1 VSAAV
6 DNKEQAPESPGA
18 LRPLSTRRRS
28 MDRLMRVLTFAA
40 FVLAIIPLTWV
51 LWITISRGIGL
62 VITPEWWTSSMRNI
76 GPNDPGGGAAAA
88 IQGTLIQAAIATAIA
103 VPIGVLTAIYLVE
116 YSDKRLVKPISFM
129 TDVLT
134 GIPSIVSGLFI
145 YALLITTFG
154 FSRMG
159 LLVSFA
165 LTLLMIPVIVRGTE
179 EMLRIVPNEL
189 REASYALGV
198 PRYRTIL
205 KVVLPTAMSGI
216 ITTVMLGVARIM
228 GETAPLL
235 ILVGYTASLNA
246 NPLAGEQAA
255 LPLMINVERG
265 NPLPPGQER
274 AWAAALTLILLVM
287 VLNIGA
293 RIIGRF
299 SGIKK

>member
-1 VSAAV
+1 MSTSSVRTL
-6 DNKEQAPESPGA
+6 DPESPSSLTGVKG
-18 LRPLSTRRRS
+18 RRRFV
-28 MDRLMRVLTFAA
+28 DRAMRVVVFLA
-40 FVLAIIPLTWV
+40 FLLAVIPLFWV

-62 VITPEWWTSSMRNI
+62 VISPEWWTTSMRNV
-76 GPNDPGGGAAAA
+76 GPNDFGGGAAAA

-103 VPIGVLTAIYLVE
+103 VPVGVLAGIYLVE
-116 YSDKRLVKPISFM
+116 YSDKPLVRPVSFM

-145 YALLITTFG
+145 YALFITTFG
-154 FSRMG
+154 FNRMG
-159 LLVSFA
+159 FLVALA
-165 LTLLMIPVIVRGTE
+165 LTLLMIPVVVRGTE

-205 KVVLPTAMSGI
+205 KVVLPTAISGI
-216 ITTVMLGVARIM
+216 ITSVMLAVARIM

-235 ILVGYTASLNA
+235 ILVGYTASLNP
-246 NPLAGEQAA
+246 NPFEGEQAA

-274 AWAAALTLILLVM
+274 AWAAALTLILIVM
-287 VLNIGA
+287 LLNIGA
-293 RIIGRF
+293 RIISRF
-299 SGIKK
+299 SGIKR

>member
-1 VSAAV
+1 MSVTTQTKGGPGPASALTPV
-6 DNKEQAPESPGA
+6 HG
-18 LRPLSTRRRS
+18 RRRFV
-28 MDRLMRVLTFAA
+28 DRSMRVLVFLA
-40 FVLAIIPLTWV
+40 FLLALIPLVWV
-51 LWITISRGIGL
+51 LWITISRGIAL
-62 VITPEWWTSSMRNI
+62 VVQPEWWTSSMRNV
-76 GPNDPGGGAAAA
+76 GPNDFGGGAAAA
-88 IQGTLIQAAIATAIA
+88 IQGTLTQAAIATVIA
-103 VPIGVLTAIYLVE
+103 VPIGVLTGIYLVE
-116 YSDKRLVKPISFM
+116 YQEKPLVKPISFM

-145 YALLITTFG
+145 YALFITTFG

-159 LLVSFA
+159 FLVALA
-165 LTLLMIPVIVRGTE
+165 LTLLMIPVIIRGTE
-179 EMLRIVPNEL
+179 EMLKIVPNDL

-216 ITTVMLGVARIM
+216 ITTIMLGVARIM

-235 ILVGYTASLNA
+235 ILVGYTASLNP
-246 NPLAGEQAA
+246 NPFTGEQAA

-293 RIIGRF
+293 RFIGRY
-299 SGIKK
+299 SGIKR

>member
-1 VSAAV
+1 MSTSTVRKL
-6 DNKEQAPESPGA
+6 DPESPSSLTGVKG
-18 LRPLSTRRRS
+18 RRRFV
-28 MDRLMRVLTFAA
+28 DRAMRVVVFLA
-40 FVLAIIPLTWV
+40 FLLAVIPLFWV

-62 VITPEWWTSSMRNI
+62 VISPEWWTTSMRNV
-76 GPNDPGGGAAAA
+76 GPNDFGGGAAAA

-103 VPIGVLTAIYLVE
+103 VPVGVLAGIYLVE
-116 YSDKRLVKPISFM
+116 YSDKPLVRPVSFM

-145 YALLITTFG
+145 YALFITTFG
-154 FSRMG
+154 FNRMG
-159 LLVSFA
+159 FLVALA
-165 LTLLMIPVIVRGTE
+165 LTLLMVPVVVRGTE

-205 KVVLPTAMSGI
+205 KVVLPTAISGI
-216 ITTVMLGVARIM
+216 ITSVMLAVARIM

-235 ILVGYTASLNA
+235 ILVGYTASLNP
-246 NPLAGEQAA
+246 NPFEGEQAA

-274 AWAAALTLILLVM
+274 AWAAALTLILIVM
-287 VLNIGA
+287 LLNIGA
-293 RIIGRF
+293 RIISRF

>member
-1 VSAAV
+1 MSTSSVRTL
-6 DNKEQAPESPGA
+6 DPESPSSLTGVKG
-18 LRPLSTRRRS
+18 RRRFV
-28 MDRLMRVLTFAA
+28 DRAMRVVVFLA
-40 FVLAIIPLTWV
+40 FLLAVIPLFWV

-62 VITPEWWTSSMRNI
+62 VISPEWWTTSMRNV
-76 GPNDPGGGAAAA
+76 GPNDFGGGAAAA

-103 VPIGVLTAIYLVE
+103 VPVGVLAGIYLVE
-116 YSDKRLVKPISFM
+116 YSDKPLVRPVSFM

-145 YALLITTFG
+145 YALFITTFG
-154 FSRMG
+154 FNRMG
-159 LLVSFA
+159 FLVALA
-165 LTLLMIPVIVRGTE
+165 LTLLMVPVVVRGTE

-205 KVVLPTAMSGI
+205 KVVLPTAISGI
-216 ITTVMLGVARIM
+216 ITSVMLAVARIM

-235 ILVGYTASLNA
+235 ILVGYTASLNP
-246 NPLAGEQAA
+246 NPFEGEQAA

-274 AWAAALTLILLVM
+274 AWAAALTLILIVM
-287 VLNIGA
+287 LLNIGA
-293 RIIGRF
+293 RIISRF

>member
-1 VSAAV
+1 MSTSTVRKL
-6 DNKEQAPESPGA
+6 DPESPSSLTAVKG
-18 LRPLSTRRRS
+18 RRRFV
-28 MDRLMRVLTFAA
+28 DRAMRVVVFLA
-40 FVLAIIPLTWV
+40 FLLAVIPLFWV

-62 VITPEWWTSSMRNI
+62 VISPEWWTTSMRNV
-76 GPNDPGGGAAAA
+76 GPNDFGGGAAAA

-103 VPIGVLTAIYLVE
+103 VPVGVLAGIYLVE
-116 YSDKRLVKPISFM
+116 YSDKPLVRPVSFM

-145 YALLITTFG
+145 YALFITTFG
-154 FSRMG
+154 FNRMG
-159 LLVSFA
+159 FLVALA
-165 LTLLMIPVIVRGTE
+165 LTLLMVPVVVRGTE

-205 KVVLPTAMSGI
+205 KVVLPTAISGI
-216 ITTVMLGVARIM
+216 ITSVMLAVARIM

-235 ILVGYTASLNA
+235 ILVGYTASLNP
-246 NPLAGEQAA
+246 NPFEGEQAA

-274 AWAAALTLILLVM
+274 AWAAALTLILIVM
-287 VLNIGA
+287 LLNIGA
-293 RIIGRF
+293 RIISRF

>member
-1 VSAAV
+1 MSAPTAAPPAV
-6 DNKEQAPESPGA
+6 PVNLHRISAK
-18 LRPLSTRRRS
+18 RRVK
-28 MDRLMRVLTFAA
+28 DRTMRVLVVMA
-40 FVLAIIPLTWV
+40 FLLALIPLTWV
-51 LWITISRGIGL
+51 LWTTISRGIGL
-62 VITPEWWTSSMRNI
+62 VLTAEWWTTSMRNV
-76 GPNDPGGGAAAA
+76 GPNDVGGGALAA

-103 VPIGVLTAIYLVE
+103 VPIGVLGGVYLVE
-116 YSDKRLVKPISFM
+116 YRDKRLVKPLSFM

-154 FSRMG
+154 FNRMG
-159 LLVSFA
+159 LLVSLA

-179 EMLRIVPNEL
+179 EMLKIVPTEL

-198 PRYRTIL
+198 PRWRTIT

-235 ILVGYTASLNA
+235 ILVGYTASINN
-246 NPLAGEQAA
+246 NPLGGEQAA

-265 NPLPPGQER
+265 NPLPAGQER

-287 VLNIGA
+287 VLNVGA
-293 RIIGRF
+293 RLISRY
-299 SGIKK
+299 SGVKR

>member
-1 VSAAV
+1 MSTSTVRKL
-6 DNKEQAPESPGA
+6 DPESPSSLTGVKG
-18 LRPLSTRRRS
+18 RRRFV
-28 MDRLMRVLTFAA
+28 DRAMRVVVFLA
-40 FVLAIIPLTWV
+40 FLLAVIPLFWV

-62 VITPEWWTSSMRNI
+62 VISPEWWTTSMRNV
-76 GPNDPGGGAAAA
+76 GPNDFGGGAAAA

-103 VPIGVLTAIYLVE
+103 VPVGVLAGIYLVE
-116 YSDKRLVKPISFM
+116 YSDKPLVRPVSFM

-145 YALLITTFG
+145 YALFITTFG
-154 FSRMG
+154 FNRMG
-159 LLVSFA
+159 FLVALA
-165 LTLLMIPVIVRGTE
+165 LTLLMVPVVVRGTE

-205 KVVLPTAMSGI
+205 KVVLPTAISGI
-216 ITTVMLGVARIM
+216 ITSVMLAVARIM

-246 NPLAGEQAA
+246 NPFEGEQAA

-274 AWAAALTLILLVM
+274 AWAAALTLILIVM
-287 VLNIGA
+287 LLNIGA
-293 RIIGRF
+293 RIISRF

>member
-1 VSAAV
+1 MSTSTVRQRDPRSSASL
-6 DNKEQAPESPGA
+6 APVKG
-18 LRPLSTRRRS
+18 RRRFV
-28 MDRLMRVLTFAA
+28 DRAMRVVVFLA
-40 FVLAIIPLTWV
+40 FLLAVIPLIWV

-62 VITPEWWTSSMRNI
+62 VVSLEWWTTSMRNI
-76 GPNDPGGGAAAA
+76 GPNDFGGGAAAA

-103 VPIGVLTAIYLVE
+103 VPVGVLAGIYLVE
-116 YSDKRLVKPISFM
+116 YSDKPLVRPASFM

-145 YALLITTFG
+145 YALFITTFG
-154 FSRMG
+154 FNRMG
-159 LLVSFA
+159 FLVALA
-165 LTLLMIPVIVRGTE
+165 LTLLMIPVVVRGTE

-205 KVVLPTAMSGI
+205 KVVLPTAISGI
-216 ITTVMLGVARIM
+216 ITSVMLAVARIM

-235 ILVGYTASLNA
+235 ILVGYTASLNP
-246 NPLAGEQAA
+246 NPFEGEQAA

-287 VLNIGA
+287 LLNIGA
-293 RIIGRF
+293 RVISRF

>member
-1 VSAAV
+1 MSAPTAAPPAV
-6 DNKEQAPESPGA
+6 PVNLHRISAKRRFKDRTMRGLVVMAFLLA
-18 LRPLSTRRRS
+18 L
-28 MDRLMRVLTFAA
+28 
-40 FVLAIIPLTWV
+40 IPLTWV
-51 LWITISRGIGL
+51 LWTTVSRGIGL
-62 VITPEWWTSSMRNI
+62 VLTAEWWTTSMRNV
-76 GPNDPGGGAAAA
+76 GPNDVGGGALAA

-103 VPIGVLTAIYLVE
+103 VPIGVLGGVYLVE
-116 YSDKRLVKPISFM
+116 YRDKRLVKPLSFM

-154 FSRMG
+154 FNRMG
-159 LLVSFA
+159 LLVSLA

-179 EMLRIVPNEL
+179 EMLKIVPTEL
-189 REASYALGV
+189 REASFALGV
-198 PRYRTIL
+198 PRWRTIT

-235 ILVGYTASLNA
+235 ILVGYTASINN
-246 NPLAGEQAA
+246 NPFGGEQAA

-265 NPLPPGQER
+265 NPLPAGQER

-287 VLNIGA
+287 VLNVGA
-293 RIIGRF
+293 RLISRY
-299 SGIKK
+299 SGVKR

>member
-1 VSAAV
+1 MSTSTVRKL
-6 DNKEQAPESPGA
+6 DPESPSSLTAVKG
-18 LRPLSTRRRS
+18 RRRFV
-28 MDRLMRVLTFAA
+28 DRAMRVVVFLA
-40 FVLAIIPLTWV
+40 FLLAVIPLFWV

-62 VITPEWWTSSMRNI
+62 VISPEWWTTSMRNV
-76 GPNDPGGGAAAA
+76 GPNDFGGGAAAA

-103 VPIGVLTAIYLVE
+103 VPVGVLAGIYLVE
-116 YSDKRLVKPISFM
+116 YSDKPLVRPVSFM

-145 YALLITTFG
+145 YALFITTFG
-154 FSRMG
+154 FNRMG
-159 LLVSFA
+159 FLVALA
-165 LTLLMIPVIVRGTE
+165 LTLLMVPVVVRGTE

-205 KVVLPTAMSGI
+205 KVVLPTAISGI
-216 ITTVMLGVARIM
+216 ITSVMLAVARIM

-235 ILVGYTASLNA
+235 ILVGYTASLNP
-246 NPLAGEQAA
+246 NPFEGEQAA

-274 AWAAALTLILLVM
+274 AWAAALTLILIVM
-287 VLNIGA
+287 LLNIGA
-293 RIIGRF
+293 RIISRF
-299 SGIKK
+299 SGLKK

>member
-1 VSAAV
+1 MSAPTAAPPAV
-6 DNKEQAPESPGA
+6 PVNLHRISAK
-18 LRPLSTRRRS
+18 RRVK
-28 MDRLMRVLTFAA
+28 DRTMRVLVVMA
-40 FVLAIIPLTWV
+40 FLLALIPLTWV
-51 LWITISRGIGL
+51 LWTTISRGIGQVL
-62 VITPEWWTSSMRNI
+62 TAEWWTTSMRNV
-76 GPNDPGGGAAAA
+76 GPNDVGGGALAA

-103 VPIGVLTAIYLVE
+103 VPIGVLGGVYLVE
-116 YSDKRLVKPISFM
+116 YRDKRLVKPLSFM

-154 FSRMG
+154 FNRMG
-159 LLVSFA
+159 LLVSLA

-179 EMLRIVPNEL
+179 EMLKIVPTEL

-198 PRYRTIL
+198 PRWRTIT

-235 ILVGYTASLNA
+235 ILVGYTASINN
-246 NPLAGEQAA
+246 NPFGGEQAA

-265 NPLPPGQER
+265 NPLPAGQER

-287 VLNIGA
+287 VLNVGA
-293 RIIGRF
+293 RLISRY
-299 SGIKK
+299 SGVKR

>member
-1 VSAAV
+1 MSAPTAAPPAV
-6 DNKEQAPESPGA
+6 PVNLHRISAK
-18 LRPLSTRRRS
+18 RRVK
-28 MDRLMRVLTFAA
+28 DRTMRVLVVMA
-40 FVLAIIPLTWV
+40 FLLALIPLTWV
-51 LWITISRGIGL
+51 LWTTISRGIGL
-62 VITPEWWTSSMRNI
+62 VLTAEWWTTSMRNV
-76 GPNDPGGGAAAA
+76 GPNDVGGGALAA

-103 VPIGVLTAIYLVE
+103 VPIGVLGGVYLVE
-116 YSDKRLVKPISFM
+116 YRDKRLVKPLSFM

-154 FSRMG
+154 FNRMG
-159 LLVSFA
+159 LLVSLA

-179 EMLRIVPNEL
+179 EMLKIVPTEL

-198 PRYRTIL
+198 PRWRTIT

-235 ILVGYTASLNA
+235 ILVGYTASINN
-246 NPLAGEQAA
+246 NPFGGEQAA

-265 NPLPPGQER
+265 NPLPAGQER

-287 VLNIGA
+287 VLNVGA
-293 RIIGRF
+293 RLISRY
-299 SGIKK
+299 SGVKR

>member
-1 VSAAV
+1 MSAPTAAPPAV
-6 DNKEQAPESPGA
+6 PVNLHRISAK
-18 LRPLSTRRRS
+18 RRFK
-28 MDRLMRVLTFAA
+28 DRTMRVLVVMA
-40 FVLAIIPLTWV
+40 FLLALIPLTWV
-51 LWITISRGIGL
+51 LWTTVSRGIGL
-62 VITPEWWTSSMRNI
+62 VLTAEWWTSSMRNV
-76 GPNDPGGGAAAA
+76 GLNDVGGGALAA

-103 VPIGVLTAIYLVE
+103 VPIGVLGGVYLVE
-116 YSDKRLVKPISFM
+116 YRDKRLVKPLSFM

-154 FSRMG
+154 FNRMG
-159 LLVSFA
+159 LLVSLA

-179 EMLRIVPNEL
+179 EMLKIVPTEL

-198 PRYRTIL
+198 PRWRTIT

-235 ILVGYTASLNA
+235 ILVGYTASINN
-246 NPLAGEQAA
+246 NPFGGEQAA

-265 NPLPPGQER
+265 NPLPAGQER

-287 VLNIGA
+287 VLNVGA
-293 RIIGRF
+293 RLISRY
-299 SGIKK
+299 SGVKR

>member
-1 VSAAV
+1 M
-6 DNKEQAPESPGA
+6 
-18 LRPLSTRRRS
+18 STVVEPPRS
-28 MDRLMRVLTFAA
+28 MDSPASLTPVHGRRKLVDRVMRVLAFAA
-40 FVLAIIPLTWV
+40 FLLAIIPLAWV
-51 LWITISRGIGL
+51 LWTTISRGIGL
-62 VITPEWWTSSMRNI
+62 IVSPEWWTTSMRNV
-76 GPNDPGGGAAAA
+76 GPNDFGGGAAAA

-116 YSDKRLVKPISFM
+116 YAEKPLVRPISFM

-134 GIPSIVSGLFI
+134 GIPSIVSGLFV

-154 FSRMG
+154 FNRMG
-159 LLVSFA
+159 LLVSLA
-165 LTLLMIPVIVRGTE
+165 LTLLMIPIVVRGTE
-179 EMLRIVPNEL
+179 EMLKIVPNEL
-189 REASYALGV
+189 RDASYALGV

-246 NPLAGEQAA
+246 NPLQGEQAA

-293 RIIGRF
+293 RIIGRY

>member
-1 VSAAV
+1 MSAPTAAPPAV
-6 DNKEQAPESPGA
+6 PVNLHRISAK
-18 LRPLSTRRRS
+18 RRFK
-28 MDRLMRVLTFAA
+28 DRTMRVLVVMA
-40 FVLAIIPLTWV
+40 FLLALIPLTWV
-51 LWITISRGIGL
+51 LWTTVSRGIGL
-62 VITPEWWTSSMRNI
+62 VLTAEWWTTSMRNV
-76 GPNDPGGGAAAA
+76 GPNDVGGGALAA

-103 VPIGVLTAIYLVE
+103 VPIGVLGGVYLVE
-116 YSDKRLVKPISFM
+116 YRDKRLVKPLSFM

-154 FSRMG
+154 FNRMG
-159 LLVSFA
+159 LLVSLA

-179 EMLRIVPNEL
+179 EMLKIVPTEL

-198 PRYRTIL
+198 PRWRTIT

-235 ILVGYTASLNA
+235 ILVGYTASINN
-246 NPLAGEQAA
+246 NPFGGEQAA

-265 NPLPPGQER
+265 NPLPAGQER

-287 VLNIGA
+287 VLNVGA
-293 RIIGRF
+293 RLISRY
-299 SGIKK
+299 SGVKR

>member
-1 VSAAV
+1 MSTSTVRKL
-6 DNKEQAPESPGA
+6 DPESPSSLTGVKG
-18 LRPLSTRRRS
+18 RRRFV
-28 MDRLMRVLTFAA
+28 DRAMRVVVFLA
-40 FVLAIIPLTWV
+40 FLLAVIPLFWV

-62 VITPEWWTSSMRNI
+62 VISPEWWTTSMRNV
-76 GPNDPGGGAAAA
+76 GPNDFGGGAAAA

-103 VPIGVLTAIYLVE
+103 VPVGVLAGIYLVE
-116 YSDKRLVKPISFM
+116 YSDKPLVRPVSFM

-145 YALLITTFG
+145 YALFITTFG
-154 FSRMG
+154 FNRMG
-159 LLVSFA
+159 FLVALA
-165 LTLLMIPVIVRGTE
+165 LTLLMVPVVVRGTE

-205 KVVLPTAMSGI
+205 KVVLPTAISGI
-216 ITTVMLGVARIM
+216 ITSVMLAVARIM

-235 ILVGYTASLNA
+235 ILVGYTASLNP
-246 NPLAGEQAA
+246 NPFEGEQAA

-274 AWAAALTLILLVM
+274 AWAAALTLILIVM
-287 VLNIGA
+287 LLTIGA
-293 RIIGRF
+293 RIISRF

>member
-1 VSAAV
+1 MSTSTVRTL
-6 DNKEQAPESPGA
+6 DPESPSSLTGVKG
-18 LRPLSTRRRS
+18 RRRFV
-28 MDRLMRVLTFAA
+28 DRAMRVVVFLA
-40 FVLAIIPLTWV
+40 FLLAVIPLFWV

-62 VITPEWWTSSMRNI
+62 VISPEWWTTSMRNV
-76 GPNDPGGGAAAA
+76 GPNDFGGGAAAA

-103 VPIGVLTAIYLVE
+103 VPVGVLAGIYLVE
-116 YSDKRLVKPISFM
+116 YSDKPLVRPVSFM

-145 YALLITTFG
+145 YALFITTFG
-154 FSRMG
+154 FNRMG
-159 LLVSFA
+159 FLVALA
-165 LTLLMIPVIVRGTE
+165 LTLLMVPVVVRGTE

-205 KVVLPTAMSGI
+205 KVVLPTAISGI
-216 ITTVMLGVARIM
+216 ITSVMLAVARIM

-235 ILVGYTASLNA
+235 ILVGYTASLNP
-246 NPLAGEQAA
+246 NPFEGEQAA

-274 AWAAALTLILLVM
+274 AWAAALTLILIVM
-287 VLNIGA
+287 LLNIGA
-293 RIIGRF
+293 RIISRF

>member
-1 VSAAV
+1 MSTSTPV
-6 DNKEQAPESPGA
+6 
-18 LRPLSTRRRS
+18 PLEDTPTVFADVNRRRRFK
-28 MDRLMRVLTFAA
+28 DRLVRVLA
-40 FVLAIIPLTWV
+40 FLAFLLAIIPLTWV
-51 LWITISRGIGL
+51 LWTVISRGIAL
-62 VITPEWWTSSMRNI
+62 VIQPEWWTTSMRNV
-76 GPNDPGGGAAAA
+76 GPNDFGGGAAAA

-103 VPIGVLTAIYLVE
+103 VPIGVLAAVYLVE
-116 YSDKRLVKPISFM
+116 YSDKPLVKPLSFM

-145 YALLITTFG
+145 YALLITTLG
-154 FSRMG
+154 FNRMG
-159 LLVSFA
+159 LLVALA
-165 LTLLMIPVIVRGTE
+165 LTLLMIPVVVRGTE
-179 EMLRIVPNEL
+179 EMLKIVPNEL

-205 KVVLPTAMSGI
+205 KVVLPTALSGI

-293 RIIGRF
+293 RIIARY

>member
-1 VSAAV
+1 MSTSTVRKL
-6 DNKEQAPESPGA
+6 DPESPSSLTGVKG
-18 LRPLSTRRRS
+18 RRRFV
-28 MDRLMRVLTFAA
+28 DRAMRVVVFLA
-40 FVLAIIPLTWV
+40 FLLAVIPLFWV

-62 VITPEWWTSSMRNI
+62 VISPEWWTTSMRNV
-76 GPNDPGGGAAAA
+76 GPNDFGGGAAAA

-103 VPIGVLTAIYLVE
+103 VPVGVLAGIYLVE
-116 YSDKRLVKPISFM
+116 YSDKPLVRPVSFM

-145 YALLITTFG
+145 YALFITTFG
-154 FSRMG
+154 FNRMG
-159 LLVSFA
+159 FLVALA
-165 LTLLMIPVIVRGTE
+165 LTLLMIPVVVRGTE

-205 KVVLPTAMSGI
+205 KVVLPTAISGI
-216 ITTVMLGVARIM
+216 ITSVMLAVARIM

-235 ILVGYTASLNA
+235 ILVGYTASLNP
-246 NPLAGEQAA
+246 NPFEGEQAA

-274 AWAAALTLILLVM
+274 AWAAALTLILIVM
-287 VLNIGA
+287 LLNIGA
-293 RIIGRF
+293 RIISRF

>member
-1 VSAAV
+1 MSTSTVRTS
-6 DNKEQAPESPGA
+6 DPESPSSLTGVKG
-18 LRPLSTRRRS
+18 RRRFV
-28 MDRLMRVLTFAA
+28 DRAMRVVVFLA
-40 FVLAIIPLTWV
+40 FLLAVIPLFWV

-62 VITPEWWTSSMRNI
+62 VISPEWWTTSMRNV
-76 GPNDPGGGAAAA
+76 GPNDFGGGAAAA

-103 VPIGVLTAIYLVE
+103 VPVGVLAGIYLVE
-116 YSDKRLVKPISFM
+116 YSDKPLVRPVSFM

-145 YALLITTFG
+145 YALFITTFG
-154 FSRMG
+154 FNRMG
-159 LLVSFA
+159 FLVALA
-165 LTLLMIPVIVRGTE
+165 LTLLMVPVVVRGTE

-205 KVVLPTAMSGI
+205 KVVLPTAISGI
-216 ITTVMLGVARIM
+216 ITSVMLAVARIM

-235 ILVGYTASLNA
+235 ILVGYTASLNP
-246 NPLAGEQAA
+246 NPFEGEQAA

-274 AWAAALTLILLVM
+274 AWAAALTLILIVM
-287 VLNIGA
+287 LLNSGA
-293 RIIGRF
+293 RIISRF

>member
-1 VSAAV
+1 MSTSTVRQRDPRSSASL
-6 DNKEQAPESPGA
+6 APVKG
-18 LRPLSTRRRS
+18 RRRFV
-28 MDRLMRVLTFAA
+28 DRAMRVVVFLA
-40 FVLAIIPLTWV
+40 FLLAVIPLIWV

-62 VITPEWWTSSMRNI
+62 VVSLEWWTTSMRNI
-76 GPNDPGGGAAAA
+76 GPNDFGGGAAAA

-103 VPIGVLTAIYLVE
+103 VPIGVLAGIYLVE
-116 YSDKRLVKPISFM
+116 YSDKPLVRPVSFM

-145 YALLITTFG
+145 YALFITTFG

-159 LLVSFA
+159 LLVALA
-165 LTLLMIPVIVRGTE
+165 LTLLMIPVVVRGTE

-205 KVVLPTAMSGI
+205 KVVLPTAISGI
-216 ITTVMLGVARIM
+216 ITSVMLAVARIM

-235 ILVGYTASLNA
+235 ILVGYTASLNP
-246 NPLAGEQAA
+246 NPFEGEQAA

-287 VLNIGA
+287 LLNIGA
-293 RIIGRF
+293 RVISRF